1 MIVAAYGATAHIST
15 MYYHTSSA
23 TTFQCVTSITVSN
36 FSIPPMEALAE

>member
-23 TTFQCVTSITVSN
+23 TTFQCVAFNHSIQFLNPTYGS
-36 FSIPPMEALAE
+36 PG